1 MDTVEKLYQYIL
13 DDYHKYD
20 VEFSGAHLDFE
31 VSGLKGIELLE
42 LYARLQKTINGDDVV
57 RSSKLLYLD
66 EESGEIKEGNIE
78 DLDNGS
84 LNDIVNG
91 NYEAFIRSLENTGVY
106 RIMDMETDETDDSRI
121 VGGIK
126 LDLIF

>member
-1 MDTVEKLYQYIL
+1 MI
-13 DDYHKYD
+13 
-20 VEFSGAHLDFE
+20 
-31 VSGLKGIELLE
+31 
-42 LYARLQKTINGDDVV
+42 
-57 RSSKLLYLD
+57 RSSKLSYLD
-66 EESGEIKEGNIE
+66 EESGEIAEGNIE
-78 DLDNGS
+78 DLDNGK